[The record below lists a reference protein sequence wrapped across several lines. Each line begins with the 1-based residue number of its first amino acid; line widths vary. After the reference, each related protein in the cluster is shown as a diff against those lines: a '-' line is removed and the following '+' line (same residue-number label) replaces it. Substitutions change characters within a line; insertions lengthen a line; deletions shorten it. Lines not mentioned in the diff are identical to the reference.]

1 MIWHTE
7 ATHVQGPS
15 RCSRVGREGACRAC
29 LYSRLVILSCFGE
42 SSRAPQHPGTGMV
55 ALPTRCRKLRSFFFT
70 SRIITQSIAAFF
82 SASSCAS
89 PRAHHMMDRIGSQRM
104 PPPVGRNAAAAVPV
118 VPSRKA
124 RNYRDYDYVPTGPR
138 ALDYD
143 EKDLEPSIKRDKRVV
158 SHHKRH
164 NSQDG
169 YHLVLH
175 GSDGSSRRLQT
186 STAQPFSPHE
196 TLEEARRGKD
206 HELQKLPSIRK
217 RYAGSEENH
226 PHTFKKLRRARDDR
240 SDRLCLQ
247 CGNYHSS
254 PCYVPL
260 CSACDLN
267 HYHNIPC
274 LDAMEKLKER
284 LELHS
289 PPTTQLLSEQQNRKQ
304 TVSKS
309 LSLRLQDESRVP
321 PALSDI
327 RAPTTSFGKAS
338 QSFSSGQKKGSP
350 DKRTCP
356 VCHECGSLHRS
367 PCKWVVCETCKV
379 KHHPET
385 PCAVAEA
392 WLKRRLEEEDEKQ
405 AQVAEDMKQQ
415 AQDMVEMNN
424 KMASTDLLFRR
435 SSAPSPGRAFSPGVE
450 PRKIKTLKKGTRFC
464 RDCGR
469 YLNGPCTWP
478 TCGKCGTKH
487 LARVS
492 CWKAQQTL
500 QNRLDTF
507 DRGYGTSQVP
517 KVKSLPQNLRPS
529 SMNVEPPTQADHVVP
544 AAPVTVTTPVNM
556 TFNVSSNG
564 QMTWSLDSNTT
575 IHLGLP
581 PSMPGFSVSTP
592 SMSQQTNTHVHPDRE
607 ALLLQPSEEAVPG
620 PQPLAD
626 TPSTGSV
633 VTLHKPRDEPPQ
645 VITYGTSVE
654 QSVDTFIAD
663 VVQAMQGNGHI
674 AMRYGNGP
682 QGTPSYMEYLRRN
695 SSS

>member
-1 MIWHTE
+1 
-7 ATHVQGPS
+7 
-15 RCSRVGREGACRAC
+15 
-29 LYSRLVILSCFGE
+29 LS
-42 SSRAPQHPGTGMV
+42 V
-55 ALPTRCRKLRSFFFT
+55 T
-70 SRIITQSIAAFF
+70 SWIITQFIAALL
-82 SASSCAS
+82 SASPCAS
-89 PRAHHMMDRIGSQRM
+89 PRIHHKMDRFSSQHM
-104 PPPVGRNAAAAVPV
+104 PPVGRNAAAAVPV

-138 ALDYD
+138 ALNYD
-143 EKDLEPSIKRDKRVV
+143 EHDLEPSIKRHKRVV

-164 NSQDG
+164 NSHDG

-175 GSDGSSRRLQT
+175 GSDHSGRRLQT
-186 STAQPFSPHE
+186 NTAPFFNPLE
-196 TLEEARRGKD
+196 TLEQARRGKGS
-206 HELQKLPSIRK
+206 ELQKLPSIRK
-217 RYAGSEENH
+217 RNADSEESPQH
-226 PHTFKKLRRARDDR
+226 SSKRLRGAKNDR

-284 LELHS
+284 LELH
-289 PPTTQLLSEQQNRKQ
+289 PPPATKLLSEQQNQKQ

-309 LSLRLQDESRVP
+309 FSLRHQDEGHVP
-321 PALSDI
+321 PALSDF
-327 RAPTTSFGKAS
+327 RVPTTSFGTAS

-350 DKRTCP
+350 GKRTCP

-392 WLKRRLEEEDEKQ
+392 RLKRRLEEAEKQ
-405 AQVAEDMKQQ
+405 AQVAEEIKQQ

-424 KMASTDLLFRR
+424 KMASTDLQFRR
-435 SSAPSPGRAFSPGVE
+435 SSAPSPGRAFSPGVG
-450 PRKIKTLKKGTRFC
+450 PRETKTLKKGTRFC

-487 LARVS
+487 LAYVS

-507 DRGYGTSQVP
+507 DRGYGTSQTP
-517 KVKSLPQNLRPS
+517 KVKPLPPTLQLS
-529 SMNVEPPTQADHVVP
+529 SMSVEPSTKADHVVT

-556 TFNVSSNG
+556 TFNISSNG
-564 QMTWSLDSNTT
+564 QMSWSLDSNTT

-592 SMSQQTNTHVHPDRE
+592 LMSQQTNSHVHPDRQ
-607 ALLLQPSEEAVPG
+607 ALLLQPSEGAVPG

-626 TPSTGSV
+626 THSTGSV
-633 VTLHKPRDEPPQ
+633 VPLQTPRDESPQ
-645 VITYGTSVE
+645 AITYGASVE
-654 QSVDTFIAD
+654 QNVDAFIAD
-663 VVQAMQGNGHI
+663 VVQAMQCNGYI
-674 AMRYGNGP
+674 AMRYVNGP
-682 QGTPSYMEYLRRN
+682 QGTPSYLKYLRRN
-695 SSS
+695 S

>member
-1 MIWHTE
+1 M
-7 ATHVQGPS
+7 
-15 RCSRVGREGACRAC
+15 
-29 LYSRLVILSCFGE
+29 
-42 SSRAPQHPGTGMV
+42 
-55 ALPTRCRKLRSFFFT
+55 PT
-70 SRIITQSIAAFF
+70 
-82 SASSCAS
+82 
-89 PRAHHMMDRIGSQRM
+89 
-104 PPPVGRNAAAAVPV
+104 VGRNAAAAVPV

-138 ALDYD
+138 ALNYD
-143 EKDLEPSIKRDKRVV
+143 EHDLGPSIKRHKRVV

-175 GSDGSSRRLQT
+175 GSDHSGRRLQT
-186 STAQPFSPHE
+186 NTASFSNPLE
-196 TLEEARRGKD
+196 TLEQARRGKGS
-206 HELQKLPSIRK
+206 ELQKLPSIRK
-217 RYAGSEENH
+217 RNADSEESSQH
-226 PHTFKKLRRARDDR
+226 SSKRLRGAKNDR

-274 LDAMEKLKER
+274 LDAMEKLKDR
-284 LELHS
+284 LELH
-289 PPTTQLLSEQQNRKQ
+289 PPPATKLLSEQQNQKQ

-309 LSLRLQDESRVP
+309 FSLRHQDESHIP
-321 PALSDI
+321 PALSDF
-327 RAPTTSFGKAS
+327 RVPTTSFGIAS
-338 QSFSSGQKKGSP
+338 QSFSSGQKKRSP
-350 DKRTCP
+350 GKRTCP

-367 PCKWVVCETCKV
+367 PCKWVVCEMCKV

-385 PCAVAEA
+385 PCVVAETR
-392 WLKRRLEEEDEKQ
+392 LKRRLEEEAEKQ
-405 AQVAEDMKQQ
+405 AQVVEEIKQQ

-424 KMASTDLLFRR
+424 KMASTDLQFRR
-435 SSAPSPGRAFSPGVE
+435 SSAPSPGRAFSPGVG

-478 TCGKCGTKH
+478 TCEKCGTKH
-487 LARVS
+487 LAYVS

-507 DRGYGTSQVP
+507 DRGYGTSQIP
-517 KVKSLPQNLRPS
+517 KVKLSPPTLQPS
-529 SMNVEPPTQADHVVP
+529 SMSVEPSTKADHVVP

-556 TFNVSSNG
+556 IFNISSNG
-564 QMTWSLDSNTT
+564 QMSWSLDSNTT

-592 SMSQQTNTHVHPDRE
+592 SMSQQTNSHVHPDRR
-607 ALLLQPSEEAVPG
+607 ALLLQPSEGEVPG

-626 TPSTGSV
+626 TRSTVSV
-633 VTLHKPRDEPPQ
+633 VPLQIPRDEPPQ
-645 VITYGTSVE
+645 AITYGASVE
-654 QSVDTFIAD
+654 QNVDAFIAD

-674 AMRYGNGP
+674 AMRYVNGP
-682 QGTPSYMEYLRRN
+682 QGTPSYLEYLRRN
-695 SSS
+695 S